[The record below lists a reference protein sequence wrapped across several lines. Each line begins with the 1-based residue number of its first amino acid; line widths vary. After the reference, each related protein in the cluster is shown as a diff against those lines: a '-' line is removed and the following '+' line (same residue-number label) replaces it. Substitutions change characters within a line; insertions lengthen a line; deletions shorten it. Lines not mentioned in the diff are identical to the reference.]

1 MLNLGR
7 LDTFLKK
14 AFYQSSEG
22 FVALK
27 QELRFQTKQNKQKS
41 AALRSSDTIILTIPA
56 SYKEACHIIR
66 NFKKI
71 SLMYQ
76 SVFK

>member
-41 AALRSSDTIILTIPA
+41 AGLR
-56 SYKEACHIIR
+56 
-66 NFKKI
+66 
-71 SLMYQ
+71 
-76 SVFK
+76 

>member
-14 AFYQSSEG
+14 AFYRRSEG

-27 QELRFQTKQNKQKS
+27 QELRFQTKQTKQKS
-41 AALRSSDTIILTIPA
+41 AGLR
-56 SYKEACHIIR
+56 
-66 NFKKI
+66 
-71 SLMYQ
+71 
-76 SVFK
+76 